1 MTQNE
6 KSHHSCAGCMAL
18 VCSMQTFC
26 CSAAFDDRVNL
37 RGHLGWLCPLAQA
50 SLDNSCYWDEG
61 RLKSRVVK
69 EECKKFFQCGW
80 EQAASFPWHLLEAMV
95 SQFSHFFEC
104 SLIYF
109 ILWSPWQC
117 LGRGVQLLVG
127 LSFEH
132 EGWQNPFLSCLLLCT
147 SDAQSAPAALSIP
160 DKNLCCEGRSLPRDT
175 VERGGRK
182 HDVMQL
188 TELPTEEKSTREKW
202 CSLPRFSQDPEYI
215 WRRKGGVNPTT
226 HRCVSRHDVRVP
238 NYNDWSRTRSYQKLV
253 KVEEDRT
260 GGMVSDETKCLQ
272 GVPTCKISLWP
283 RLAKKYQIQILK

>member
-1 MTQNE
+1 
-6 KSHHSCAGCMAL
+6 MAL
-18 VCSMQTFC
+18 VCSVQTFY
-26 CSAAFDDRVNL
+26 CSAAFNDRVNL
-37 RGHLGWLCPLAQA
+37 RGHLGWLCPFAQA

-69 EECKKFFQCGW
+69 ECKKFFQCGW

-95 SQFSHFFEC
+95 SQFSHFFES

-127 LSFEH
+127 LSFNH
-132 EGWQNPFLSCLLLCT
+132 EGWQNPSLSCLLLCT

-175 VERGGRK
+175 VERRGRK
-182 HDVMQL
+182 HDVIQL

-202 CSLPRFSQDPEYI
+202 WSLPRFSQDTEYI
-215 WRRKGGVNPTT
+215 WRRRGGANSTT
-226 HRCVSRHDVRVP
+226 HRCVSRHDVRFQIIMTGVVP
-238 NYNDWSRTRSYQKLV
+238 EVIRNLWRWRRTGLEEWYLMRQNVFKECWLV
-253 KVEEDRT
+253 KSACDLGWQRN
-260 GGMVSDETKCLQ
+260 
-272 GVPTCKISLWP
+272 I
-283 RLAKKYQIQILK
+283 RFKY